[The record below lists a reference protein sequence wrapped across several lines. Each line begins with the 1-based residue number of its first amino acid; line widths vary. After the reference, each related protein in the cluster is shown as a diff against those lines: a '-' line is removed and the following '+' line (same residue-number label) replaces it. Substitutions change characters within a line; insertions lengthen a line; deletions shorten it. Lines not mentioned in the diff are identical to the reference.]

1 MYRLVVWWVA
11 LQQLQVPLVPGACA
25 PLQLQVAFVLA
36 GWCSGCRSLQPWQV
50 ALLVGVCPFSSWWHC
65 FGWCLE
71 LVCAPAAVGGHVFVV
86 GAFGLSPCSC
96 LSLAMFSGLPC
107 GISYCAFMR
116 LVYTFTPRA
125 SVHWAAAWTPRP
137 TCLQGVCAWRT
148 VLWAAVPAWPW
159 MAGG

>member
-1 MYRLVVWWVA
+1 M
-11 LQQLQVPLVPGACA
+11 
-25 PLQLQVAFVLA
+25 
-36 GWCSGCRSLQPWQV
+36 
-50 ALLVGVCPFSSWWHC
+50 
-65 FGWCLE
+65 
-71 LVCAPAAVGGHVFVV
+71 V
-86 GAFGLSPCSC
+86 GAFGLRPCSC

-125 SVHWAAAWTPRP
+125 SVRWAAAWTPRP